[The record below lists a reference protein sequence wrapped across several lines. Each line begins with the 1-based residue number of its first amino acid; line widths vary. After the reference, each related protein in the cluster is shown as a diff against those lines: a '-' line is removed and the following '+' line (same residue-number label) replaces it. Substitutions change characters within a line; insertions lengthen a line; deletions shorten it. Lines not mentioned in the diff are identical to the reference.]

1 MIRNI
6 KLYKTKLRQKYR
18 SVRER
23 MPKDKKSVMDEK
35 ILNKIFTFDK
45 QALDLISERADEL
58 VAVGEAKNFE
68 QACNILKKKLY
79 EDTQPTFSKDTG
91 RGL

>member
-1 MIRNI
+1 MFENLKEKR
-6 KLYKTKLRQKYR
+6 K
-18 SVRER
+18 
-23 MPKDKKSVMDEK
+23 EK

-68 QACNILKKKLY
+68 QACNILKKKV
-79 EDTQPTFSKDTG
+79 
-91 RGL
+91 

>member
-1 MIRNI
+1 MFENLKEKR
-6 KLYKTKLRQKYR
+6 K
-18 SVRER
+18 
-23 MPKDKKSVMDEK
+23 EK

-79 EDTQPTFSKDTG
+79 EDKQPPFSKDTG

>member
-1 MIRNI
+1 MFENLKEKR
-6 KLYKTKLRQKYR
+6 K
-18 SVRER
+18 
-23 MPKDKKSVMDEK
+23 EK

>member
-1 MIRNI
+1 MFENLKEKR
-6 KLYKTKLRQKYR
+6 K
-18 SVRER
+18 
-23 MPKDKKSVMDEK
+23 EK

-79 EDTQPTFSKDTG
+79 EDTQPTFFKDTG